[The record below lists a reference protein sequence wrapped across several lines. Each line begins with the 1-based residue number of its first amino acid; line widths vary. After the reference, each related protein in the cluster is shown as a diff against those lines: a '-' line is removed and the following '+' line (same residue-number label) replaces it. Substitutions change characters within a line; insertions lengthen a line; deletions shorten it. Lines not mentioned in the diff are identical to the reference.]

1 MRELQQLKKVRL
13 GPDPDPDVESNPLS
27 LAIQS
32 DVIFPTIR
40 ILKEKFSGTSD
51 PTNHAAAFESR
62 MDFYG
67 AFESVLSNLYW
78 GCTVLV

>member
-1 MRELQQLKKVRL
+1 MKKVRL
-13 GPDPDPDVESNPLS
+13 GQDPDLDVESNPLS

-32 DVIFPTIR
+32 DMISPTIR
-40 ILKEKFSGTSD
+40 ISKEKFSGTSD

-67 AFESVLSNLYW
+67 ASDATKCRVFLATFTRVVRS
-78 GCTVLV
+78 